1 MVETPQPRRLGYVG
15 VSTYGQRRSL
25 DARPDQLRADGRM
38 WLYRETAR
46 GKLAE
51 AGGR

>member
-1 MVETPQPRRLGYVG
+1 MIINLDPLNYI
-15 VSTYGQRRSL
+15 SL
-25 DARPDQLRADGRM
+25 DAQPDQLRADGRTR
-38 WLYRETAR
+38 LYRETAR